1 LWVLSRPGKSGLTAK
16 RRRTGRKK
24 LCNRHNLTAP
34 ADEPVRTTMNM
45 KKTLLV
51 ILTGITLA
59 SPVAGAATCRAGAA
73 AEAGS
78 IAARAG
84 AAAEASSRAAWERTR
99 TASQAWSQR

>member
-1 LWVLSRPGKSGLTAK
+1 
-16 RRRTGRKK
+16 
-24 LCNRHNLTAP
+24 
-34 ADEPVRTTMNM
+34 MNM

-78 IAARAG
+78 
-84 AAAEASSRAAWERTR
+84 RAAWERAR
-99 TASQAWSQR
+99 TASQAWSQRENDVASSLAVLPVPHQGHQYHSSAVPQPGQAPPRPGKPGL

>member
-1 LWVLSRPGKSGLTAK
+1 
-16 RRRTGRKK
+16 
-24 LCNRHNLTAP
+24 
-34 ADEPVRTTMNM
+34 MNM

-78 IAARAG
+78 RAARAG
-84 AAAEASSRAAWERTR
+84 AHSQPGMV
-99 TASQAWSQR
+99 TAGE

>member
-1 LWVLSRPGKSGLTAK
+1 
-16 RRRTGRKK
+16 
-24 LCNRHNLTAP
+24 
-34 ADEPVRTTMNM
+34 MNM

-78 IAARAG
+78 K
-84 AAAEASSRAAWERTR
+84 AAWEALRTS
-99 TASQAWSQR
+99 ASLFRNSPVWTKSFAIWKTRSVMPSWIG